1 MALAV
6 TLTSLCDRTFPSF
19 RVIVFDQTEEYDVI
33 ESRGLKAVLR
43 VLEAYGRRTEVHKH
57 LPRRGMGEQRQS
69 LLDKSRAPHVPFID
83 DDIILEP
90 YVIERMYTA
99 FQEEC
104 GFAGSAIIG
113 LSYLD
118 DVRPDEQD
126 IEFRDSPVVPET
138 VMPGTIE
145 WDRHPPHNA
154 GNLYHLRN
162 RLGLTPKTQR
172 KYKVAQVGGCVMY
185 ELVHSRCERPANLY
199 GRGWSAAGG

>member
-1 MALAV
+1 M
-6 TLTSLCDRTFPSF
+6 
-19 RVIVFDQTEEYDVI
+19 
-33 ESRGLKAVLR
+33 LR

-57 LPRRGMGEQRQS
+57 LPHRAMGEQRQFR
-69 LLDKSRAPHVPFID
+69 LDKSRASHVLFID
-83 DDIILEP
+83 DDIIPEP

-126 IEFRDSPVVPET
+126 IKFWGSPVVPET

-145 WDRHPPHNA
+145 WDRHPLHNA
-154 GNLYHLRN
+154 AKLYNPRN
-162 RLGLTPKTQR
+162 RLGLTQKMQLI
-172 KYKVAQVGGCVMY
+172 YEVAQVGGCVMY
-185 ELVHSRCERPANLY
+185 ELVYSRCERPANLY
-199 GRGWSAAGG
+199 GRGWSAADD